1 MKFYRQNYNEFKSW
15 VRWHD
20 YVSILINEFPL
31 LLARRYDW
39 MGDEKST
46 FSFYVAGFK
55 IYQKIWS
62 W

>member
-1 MKFYRQNYNEFKSW
+1 MNFPKQNYNEFKSW

-20 YVSILINEFPL
+20 YVSVMVHEFPL

-39 MGDEKST
+39 MEDESST
-46 FSFYVAGFK
+46 FSFYIAGVKVF
-55 IYQKIWS
+55 QKVWD